1 MTIVNKKQNKGCFP
15 KGHRP
20 WNYGMHWNAGGNSHK
35 TRFKKGHIPKQYK
48 PVGSIRDAKDGYMYI
63 KVSDEGPR
71 YNRWIPYQKYIW
83 QKYYQKKLPEGMIII
98 FLDGNKKNF
107 DIKNLAAVT
116 RAESMYINHMGL
128 HFDNTALSKTGML
141 IARVMMK
148 AKEKRK

>member
-1 MTIVNKKQNKGCFP
+1 M
-15 KGHRP
+15 R
-20 WNYGMHWNAGGNSHK
+20 WSAGGNSHK

-48 PVGSIRDAKDGYMYI
+48 SLGTLREARNGYTYI

-71 YNRWIPYQKYIW
+71 YQRWIPYQKYLW
-83 QKYYQKKLPEGMIII
+83 QQHYKRTLPEGMVIL

-107 DIKNLAAVT
+107 AIENLAAVT

-148 AKEKRK
+148 IKEKGK

>member
-1 MTIVNKKQNKGCFP
+1 MTNQKRNSKGQFQ
-15 KGHRP
+15 KGNRP
-20 WNYGMHWNAGGNSHK
+20 WNTGMRWSAGGNSHK

-48 PVGSIRDAKDGYMYI
+48 SLGTLREARNGYTYI

-71 YNRWIPYQKYIW
+71 YQRWIPYQKYLW
-83 QKYYQKKLPEGMIII
+83 QQHYQRTLPEGMVIL

-107 DIKNLAAVT
+107 EIENLAAVT

-148 AKEKRK
+148 IKEKGK